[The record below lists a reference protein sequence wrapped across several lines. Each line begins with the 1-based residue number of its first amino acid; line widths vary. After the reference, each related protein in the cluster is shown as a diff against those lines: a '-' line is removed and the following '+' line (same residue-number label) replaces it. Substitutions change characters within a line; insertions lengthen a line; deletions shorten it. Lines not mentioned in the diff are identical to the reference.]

1 MIVSA
6 QKFSDLVGELQRID
20 RGSRDPETAL
30 RHQGNAILDAFL
42 RHAGYSRG
50 GVWLRPAPGDPLQL
64 VAHTPDLDGP
74 LSFAGLLPP
83 HILDRFLQPDPF
95 REFTETCPIAPEPHT
110 LVPLAHQRQQI
121 GFVALGRDDDEPSE
135 SAIDVLRAA
144 SSYVTAL
151 LTMQRMADQAREGD
165 FQLKYRLWELE
176 SLYDIG
182 LSVASTLDLDEL
194 SEEIL
199 VRSISLLNARR
210 AALYLKKKDR
220 FALHRSFGDV
230 RGQFFGGEI
239 GDVTFDEFRTSRDPI
254 RLAEGASCLF
264 PGCSTLLA
272 LPFGTANELV
282 GILAVADKEQ
292 RDGGIAAFDD
302 HDVRLLGQF
311 ATQAAIALENA
322 RLHREALEKQAMERE
337 LEVAATIQRDIL
349 PRAIPRVEGLEIDVL
364 ARPARQVGGDY
375 YTFIQQ
381 DGAFSLCVGDVA
393 GKSVPAAILV
403 SALHAAMQLLF
414 DEGRD
419 LGEIATELNR
429 HIHHWSSETKFI
441 TLILATVDRESGLIR
456 FVNAGHNPGY
466 LVGPDG
472 ALEELKSHGLP
483 IGLMG
488 NSRYSAQTRALAP
501 GTLIVL
507 YSDGITEADDE
518 AGEEYGNER
527 LEVVLRATA
536 ALPVRDIRRAIEAD
550 LEAFVGAAAQR
561 DDQTL
566 LLLRV

>member
-6 QKFSDLVGELQRID
+6 QKFSDLVGELQRMD
-20 RGSRDPETAL
+20 RGSRDPEAAL
-30 RHQGNAILDAFL
+30 RNQGTAILDAFL
-42 RHAGYSRG
+42 RHAGYAGG
-50 GVWLRPAPGDPLQL
+50 GVWLRPAIGDPLLL
-64 VAHTPDLDGP
+64 VARTPDLDGP
-74 LSFAGLLPP
+74 LSFVGMLPP
-83 HILDRFLQPDPF
+83 QILDRFLQPEPF
-95 REFTETCPIAPEPHT
+95 REFSASFPIAPEPHT
-110 LVPLAHQRQQI
+110 FVPLMHHHQQI
-121 GFVALGRDDDEPSE
+121 GFVALVRDEDEPSE
-135 SAIDVLRAA
+135 SSIDILRAA

-151 LTMQRMADQAREGD
+151 LTMQRMADEAREGD

-210 AALYLKKKDR
+210 AALYLRKGDR

-239 GDVTFDEFRTSRDPI
+239 GEVTFDQFRTSREPI
-254 RLAEGASCLF
+254 RLESGASCLF
-264 PGCSTLLA
+264 PGCASLLA

-282 GILAVADKEQ
+282 GVLAVADKEQ
-292 RDGGIAAFDD
+292 RDGGIGAFDD

-349 PRAIPRVEGLEIDVL
+349 PRSLPRIEGLAIDIL

-375 YTFIQQ
+375 YTFIERE
-381 DGAFSLCVGDVA
+381 GALSLCVGDVA
-393 GKSVPAAILV
+393 GKSLPAAILV
-403 SALHAAMQLLF
+403 SALHAALQLLF

-429 HIHHWSSETKFI
+429 HIHHWSSDTKFI
-441 TLILATVDRESGLIR
+441 TLILATVDREHGLIR

-466 LVGPDG
+466 LVDG
-472 ALEELKSHGLP
+472 DGSMEELKSHGLP

-488 NSRYSAQTRALAP
+488 DSRYSAQTRALAP

-507 YSDGITEADDE
+507 YSDGITEADNE
-518 AGEEYGNER
+518 AGDEYGNER
-527 LEVVLRATA
+527 LEAVLRANASAT
-536 ALPVRDIRRAIEAD
+536 VQEIRRAIETD
-550 LEAFVGAAAQR
+550 LETFVGSAAQR

-566 LLLRV
+566 VLVRV

>member
-30 RHQGNAILDAFL
+30 RNQGNAILDAFL
-42 RHAGYSRG
+42 RHAGYTRG
-50 GVWLRPAPGDPLQL
+50 AVWLRPASNEALQL
-64 VAHTPDLDGP
+64 VARTPDLDGP
-74 LSFAGLLPP
+74 PSFAGMLPP
-83 HILDRFLQPDPF
+83 QILDRFLQPEPF
-95 REFTETCPIAPEPHT
+95 REFSLLFRVAPEPHT
-110 LVPLAHQRQQI
+110 LVPLLHHHQQI
-121 GFVALGRDDDEPSE
+121 GIVALGREADEPDELSIE
-135 SAIDVLRAA
+135 VLRAA
-144 SSYVTAL
+144 SSYVTVL
-151 LTMQRMADQAREGD
+151 LTMQRMADEAREGD

-210 AALYLKKKDR
+210 AALYLKKGAR

-230 RGQFFGGEI
+230 RGEFFDAEI
-239 GDVTFDEFRTSRDPI
+239 GAVRFEELRTSREPI
-254 RLAEGASCLF
+254 RLEAGAACLF

-292 RDGGIAAFDD
+292 RDGGVGAFDD
-302 HDVRLLGQF
+302 HDVRLLSQF

-322 RLHREALEKQAMERE
+322 RLHRDALAKQAMERE

-349 PRAIPRVEGLEIDVL
+349 PRSIPRIEGLEIDLL

-375 YTFIQQ
+375 YTFIER
-381 DGAFSLCVGDVA
+381 DDTFSLCVGDVA

-429 HIHHWSSETKFI
+429 HIHHWSSDTKFI
-441 TLILATVDRESGLIR
+441 TLILATIDRESGLIR

-466 LVGPDG
+466 LVSPDG
-472 ALEELKSHGLP
+472 SMEELKSHGLP

-488 NSRYSAQTRALAP
+488 DSRYSAQTRALTP

-518 AGEEYGNER
+518 AGDEYGNER
-527 LEVVLRATA
+527 LEAVLRANA
-536 ALPVRDIRRAIEAD
+536 SRSVGEIRAAIEAD
-550 LEAFVGAAAQR
+550 LEAFVGEAAQR

-566 LLLRV
+566 VLVRA

>member
-30 RHQGNAILDAFL
+30 RHQGSAILDAFL
-42 RHAGYSRG
+42 RHAGYARG
-50 GVWLRPAPGDPLQL
+50 GVWLRPADSDPLQL
-64 VAHTPDLDGP
+64 VAQSPDLAGP
-74 LSFAGLLPP
+74 LNFAGLLPP
-83 HILDRFLQPDPF
+83 QIVDRALQPELF
-95 REFTETCPIAPEPHT
+95 RELSASFPIEPEPHT
-110 LVPLAHQRQQI
+110 FVPLMHHRQQL
-121 GFVALGRDDDEPSE
+121 GFVALGRDQDEPSE

-144 SSYVTAL
+144 SSYVTVL
-151 LTMQRMADQAREGD
+151 LTMQRMADRAREGD

-210 AALYLKKKDR
+210 AALYLKKGER
-220 FALHRSFGDV
+220 FALHRSFGEV

-239 GDVTFDEFRTSRDPI
+239 GDVTFDQFRTSRDPI

-292 RDGGIAAFDD
+292 RDGGIGAFDD

-322 RLHREALEKQAMERE
+322 RLHREALQKQAMERE

-349 PRAIPRVEGLEIDVL
+349 PRSIPRIEGLAIDLL

-375 YTFIQQ
+375 YTFIQR
-381 DGAFSLCVGDVA
+381 DGALSLCVGDVA

-441 TLILATVDRESGLIR
+441 TLILATIDREHGLIR

-466 LVGPDG
+466 LVSSDG
-472 ALEELKSHGLP
+472 SFEELKSHGLP

-488 NSRYSAQTRALAP
+488 DSRYAPQTRALAP

-507 YSDGITEADDE
+507 YSDGITEADNEEGD
-518 AGEEYGNER
+518 EYGNER
-527 LEVVLRATA
+527 LEAVLRATA
-536 ALPVRDIRRAIEAD
+536 SASVEEIRRAIESD

-566 LLLRV
+566 VLVRV

>member
-1 MIVSA
+1 MIVAA

-20 RGSRDPETAL
+20 RGSRDPEAAL
-30 RHQGNAILDAFL
+30 RNQGSAILDAFL
-42 RHAGYSRG
+42 RHAGYAGG
-50 GVWLRPAPGDPLQL
+50 GVWLRPPGSDPLQL
-64 VAHTPDLDGP
+64 VARTANLDGP
-74 LSFAGLLPP
+74 PSFVGMLPP
-83 HILDRFLQPDPF
+83 QILDRFLNPDPF
-95 REFTETCPIAPEPHT
+95 REFSASFPIAPEPHT
-110 LVPLAHQRQQI
+110 LVPLMHHRQQI
-121 GFVALGRDDDEPSE
+121 GFVALVRDEDEPSE

-144 SSYVTAL
+144 SSYVTVL
-151 LTMQRMADQAREGD
+151 LTMQRMADEAREGD

-199 VRSISLLNARR
+199 VRTISLLNARR
-210 AALYLKKKDR
+210 AALYLRKGDR

-230 RGQFFGGEI
+230 RGEFFEEEI
-239 GDVTFDEFRTSRDPI
+239 GAVAFDQMRTSHQPI
-254 RLAEGASCLF
+254 RMEEGGACIF

-292 RDGGIAAFDD
+292 RDGGVGTFDD
-302 HDVRLLGQF
+302 HDVRLLSQF

-322 RLHREALEKQAMERE
+322 RLHRAALEKQAMERE

-349 PRAIPRVEGLEIDVL
+349 PRSIPRIEGLAIDVL

-375 YTFIQQ
+375 YTFIQR
-381 DGAFSLCVGDVA
+381 DDTFSLCVGDVA

-429 HIHHWSSETKFI
+429 HIHHWSSDTKFI
-441 TLILATVDRESGLIR
+441 TLILATIEREGGLIR

-466 LVGPDG
+466 LVSPDG

-483 IGLMG
+483 IGLME
-488 NSRYSAQTRALAP
+488 NSRYSAQTRTLRP

-518 AGEEYGNER
+518 SGNEYGNER
-527 LEVVLRATA
+527 LEAVLRAHA
-536 ALPVRDIRRAIEAD
+536 SGSVAEIRRAIEAD
-550 LEAFVGAAAQR
+550 LESFVGNAAQR

-566 LLLRV
+566 VLVRA

>member
-30 RHQGNAILDAFL
+30 RHQGTAILDAFV
-42 RHAGYSRG
+42 RHAGYVG
-50 GVWLRPAPGDPLQL
+50 GAVWLRPDAGDPLKL
-64 VAHTPDLDGP
+64 VAHSPELDGP
-74 LSFAGLLPP
+74 LCFAGMLPP
-83 HILDRFLQPDPF
+83 QILDRFIQPEPF
-95 REFTETCPIAPEPHT
+95 REFTAAFPIAPEPHT
-110 LVPLAHQRQQI
+110 LVPLVHHSQQL
-121 GFVALGRDDDEPSE
+121 GFVALVRDEDEPSE
-135 SAIDVLRAA
+135 SALEVLRAA
-144 SSYVTAL
+144 SSYVTVL
-151 LTMQRMADQAREGD
+151 LTMHRMADRAREGD

-199 VRSISLLNARR
+199 VRTISLLNARR
-210 AALYLKKKDR
+210 AALYLKKGDR

-239 GDVTFDEFRTSRDPI
+239 GEVTFDQFRTSRDPI
-254 RLAEGASCLF
+254 RLAQGASCLF

-292 RDGGIAAFDD
+292 RDGGIGAFDD

-322 RLHREALEKQAMERE
+322 RLHRDALEKQAMERE

-349 PRAIPRVEGLEIDVL
+349 PRSIPRVDGLAIDVL

-375 YTFIQQ
+375 YTFIQRE
-381 DGAFSLCVGDVA
+381 DAFSLCVGDVA
-393 GKSVPAAILV
+393 GKSLPAAILV

-441 TLILATVDRESGLIR
+441 TLILATIDREHGLIR

-466 LVGPDG
+466 LVAPDG
-472 ALEELKSHGLP
+472 SFEELKSHGLP

-488 NSRYSAQTRALAP
+488 DSRYSAQTRALAP

-518 AGEEYGNER
+518 TGDEYGNER
-527 LEVVLRATA
+527 LEAILRATA
-536 ALPVRDIRRAIEAD
+536 SAPVAEIKRAIEAD
-550 LEAFVGAAAQR
+550 VERFAGAAPQR

-566 LLLRV
+566 VLVRV